1 MLQAVALPT
10 RYPLKLELQ
19 MLHKRACDPCA
30 ARKAKCDR
38 RSPCRRCKAFNL
50 SCTVLREY
58 TKPGP
63 KGPWAQ
69 KKRLAVGTREI
80 GPAQTR
86 RPEGSGPVD
95 PRSGRELDDHV
106 SFNAIQQYLRIYR
119 VESYSLWPVVDI
131 DEMGTRLLD
140 RADLRAYALCTALGA
155 VTLQRQVRLGILD
168 DQEEA
173 SRKGEGE
180 RLAAES
186 EKARAGFLYDRTPDT
201 DILLS
206 SFFLHIYYANKGQIS
221 KATLLLREA
230 ITLAQLLEL
239 DQAKHY
245 YAVSEADAQ
254 LHLRIVWLL
263 HITERG
269 HATRFDF
276 PRILHLDPN
285 LPALRATGNP
295 SGLLPF
301 MSMCRLFQNFG
312 CAMDGPA
319 LDLDSDFFLSMDTRL
334 KKTQELLPNSPDSQR
349 VDFLI
354 TKQWMRMILWK
365 RAMFH
370 VEFSEASSD
379 NSLSI
384 SFPERVA
391 RMVTTYINGFPR
403 ELVDSHGLGIQ
414 MKLADIAISLAD
426 VLSCVPRPSV
436 RDQLMRIG
444 PADILHCLA
453 AFLVS
458 RPNNVNPRLD
468 LLKEKI
474 SGKVWSFPLEY
485 PREVDE
491 DVGNEY
497 RYAVGINAGGTN
509 LSAPATS
516 PTTPY
521 PDSPQRALSLSLLFS

>member
-1 MLQAVALPT
+1 
-10 RYPLKLELQ
+10 
-19 MLHKRACDPCA
+19 MLHRRACDQCA

-38 RSPCRRCKAFNL
+38 RSPCRRCKALNL

-58 TKPGP
+58 AKPGP
-63 KGPWAQ
+63 KGPWAH
-69 KKRLAVGTREI
+69 KKR
-80 GPAQTR
+80 
-86 RPEGSGPVD
+86 SGPQAQQVEAGSLGESVAGD
-95 PRSGRELDDHV
+95 AGHNPDADERV
-106 SFNAIQQYLRIYR
+106 SFTAIQRYLHIYS

-131 DEMGTRLLD
+131 DEMNTRLLD
-140 RADLRAYALCTALGA
+140 RSDLGVYPLCAALAA
-155 VTLQRQVRLGILD
+155 VTLQRQIRLGIPD
-168 DQEEA
+168 NQRQPQD
-173 SRKGEGE
+173 EGE
-180 RLAAES
+180 RLAAGS
-186 EKARAGFLYDRTPDT
+186 EKARASLLYDHRPDT

-245 YAVSEADAQ
+245 TTVSTVDVQ

-285 LPALRATGNP
+285 LPALQAIDNA
-295 SGLLPF
+295 GLLPF
-301 MSMCRLFQNFG
+301 ISMCRLFQTFG
-312 CAMDGPA
+312 SAMDGLA
-319 LDLDSDFFLSMDTRL
+319 FDLVPDFFLGMDTRL
-334 KKTQELLPNSPDSQR
+334 QTQELLANSPDSQR

-370 VEFSEASSD
+370 VPLSD
-379 NSLSI
+379 TCEDSLSI
-384 SFPERVA
+384 SFPEHVARRVA
-391 RMVTTYINGFPR
+391 AYVTDFPR
-403 ELVDSHGLGIQ
+403 GVVDSHGLGIQ

-426 VLSCVPRPSV
+426 VLSCVPQRPAQGQV
-436 RDQLMRIG
+436 MRIG

-453 AFLVS
+453 EFLVS
-458 RPNNVNPRLD
+458 HPNNVNPRLN

-474 SGKVWSFPLEY
+474 SGRVWSFPLKY
-485 PREVDE
+485 PRGVDE
-491 DVGNEY
+491 DV
-497 RYAVGINAGGTN
+497 RDKRSYAVANDRRMIPGTN
-509 LSAPATS
+509 
-516 PTTPY
+516 
-521 PDSPQRALSLSLLFS
+521 